1 MAQYD
6 AITKRKD
13 GAWEMDTA
21 AFLPDPQGFIKV
33 NGEEYPVFS
42 YLDIPVEDSIKIV
55 KLGERIS
62 ASADMQERMNLS
74 VEHLMALNAG
84 PREGRDKRKMLTAE
98 MLLELTPR
106 HIVTLVTIANSIA
119 AVPQMADES
128 ASPSESA
135 SSQPASAV
143 STDGATT
150 K

>member
-6 AITKRKD
+6 AITKRQD
-13 GAWEMDTA
+13 GAWEMDAA
-21 AFLPDPQGFIKV
+21 AFLPDPQGYIKV

-42 YLDIPVEDSIKIV
+42 YLDIPVEESIKIV

-62 ASADMQERMNLS
+62 ASGDMQERMDLS
-74 VEHLMALNAG
+74 IEHLMALNGG
-84 PREGRDKRKMLTAE
+84 PDSGREKRKLLSTDMLRK
-98 MLLELTPR
+98 LTPR

-119 AVPQMADES
+119 AVPQMADEES
-128 ASPSESA
+128 RSESA
-135 SSQPASAV
+135 SSAPASAV